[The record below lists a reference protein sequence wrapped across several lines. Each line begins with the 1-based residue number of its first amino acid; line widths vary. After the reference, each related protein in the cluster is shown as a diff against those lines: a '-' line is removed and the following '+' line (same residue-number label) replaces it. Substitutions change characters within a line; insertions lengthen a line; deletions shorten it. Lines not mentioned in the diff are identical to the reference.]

1 MDKFIPREKLGKK
14 ARKELDRQRRAT
26 WSFSPTTRRVE
37 NRKRYNRKARE
48 RFESEL
54 VGFCFSQNGSTLFVR
69 HAVFRRFRIK
79 NPANTSASMPSISNP
94 SLTAHFS
101 G

>member
-14 ARKELDRQRRAT
+14 AWKELDRQRRAT

-54 VGFCFSQNGSTLFVR
+54 VGFCFSRNS
-69 HAVFRRFRIK
+69 
-79 NPANTSASMPSISNP
+79 NT
-94 SLTAHFS
+94 
-101 G
+101 

>member
-14 ARKELDRQRRAT
+14 ARKVLDRQRRAT

-48 RFESEL
+48 RYEREL
-54 VGFCFSQNGSTLFVR
+54 VGFCFSRNS
-69 HAVFRRFRIK
+69 
-79 NPANTSASMPSISNP
+79 NT
-94 SLTAHFS
+94 
-101 G
+101 

>member
-79 NPANTSASMPSISNP
+79 NLANTSASMPSIRNP